1 MRVSYNWPS
10 NVGSPC
16 TEEGRKN
23 PSTLLLR
30 TLVTASMLTDLL
42 SFFYGKLFLVD
53 TSDEIEIRIDSY
65 PAYGQREYLTN
76 FLRI

>member
-1 MRVSYNWPS
+1 MCVSYNWPS
-10 NVGSPC
+10 NVGFPR

-30 TLVTASMLTDLL
+30 TLVTASMLADLL
-42 SFFYGKLFLVD
+42 SFFFTGKLFLVD

-65 PAYGQREYLTN
+65 PAYGQRE
-76 FLRI
+76 